1 MKERKIRV
9 GPWDCDEKLLDRVSL
24 YRAQQ
29 GGKPWTWVLHKAL
42 REMMDREQ
50 VFIGAHADN
59 VESVS
64 NPVPVSISS
73 PAVPVVS
80 AVGLSGVPAS
90 VVPASVVSGV
100 PAVGLPVVEL
110 TENEKRLE
118 RLIGRRA
125 TKQAFLDEAPLE
137 LEREPGSL
145 RALNWLKVMPK
156 EVASYDV
163 EIEACKAAIAA
174 EKLAKEN
181 TGEVERGEEV

>member
-50 VFIGAHADN
+50 VFIGAHADK

-64 NPVPVSISS
+64 NLVPVSINS
-73 PAVPVVS
+73 PVVPASVVPGVPASAVP
-80 AVGLSGVPAS
+80 GVPAS
-90 VVPASVVSGV
+90 VVPA
-100 PAVGLPVVEL
+100 VEL

-118 RLIGRRA
+118 RLIQRRA
-125 TKQAFLDEAPLE
+125 TKQAFLDEAPIE
-137 LEREPGSL
+137 LAREPGSL

-156 EVASYDV
+156 EVASYDL
-163 EIEACKAAIAA
+163 EIEVCKAAIEA
-174 EKLAKEN
+174 ERLAKESS
-181 TGEVERGEEV
+181 GEMERGEEV